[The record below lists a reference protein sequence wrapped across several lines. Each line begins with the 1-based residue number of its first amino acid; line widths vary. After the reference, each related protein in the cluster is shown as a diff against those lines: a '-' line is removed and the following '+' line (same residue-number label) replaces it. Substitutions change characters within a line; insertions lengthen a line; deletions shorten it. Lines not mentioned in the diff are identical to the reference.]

1 MSEADLISLFVESS
15 QALDANFEF
24 WLTVSFALV
33 VASYLV
39 PEKIPVAVYGLTTTL
54 YLVASALFML
64 RGHAT
69 GRMLTSIRD
78 QLDAMGSTIT
88 LITPAENTLVA
99 MLYLFI
105 MIGGTVGTIA
115 FVFWRARRLPGG
127 DG

>member
-1 MSEADLISLFVESS
+1 MSEAELISLFVESS

-39 PEKIPVAVYGLTTTL
+39 AEKIPVAVYGLTTTL
-54 YLVASALFML
+54 YLAASALFML
-64 RGHAT
+64 RGHAN

-99 MLYLFI
+99 TLYLFI
-105 MIGGTVGTIA
+105 MIGGTFGTIA
-115 FVFWRARRLPGG
+115 FVFWRARRLPDG